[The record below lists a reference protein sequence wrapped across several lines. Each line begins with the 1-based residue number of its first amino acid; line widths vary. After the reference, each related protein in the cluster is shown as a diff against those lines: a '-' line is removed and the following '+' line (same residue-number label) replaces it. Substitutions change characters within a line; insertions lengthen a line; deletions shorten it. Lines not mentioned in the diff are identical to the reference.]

1 MILNLFRKYFA
12 IESDWPATIYEQ
24 ALAIKIDT

>member
-12 IESDWPATIYEQ
+12 DESDWPATIYEQ